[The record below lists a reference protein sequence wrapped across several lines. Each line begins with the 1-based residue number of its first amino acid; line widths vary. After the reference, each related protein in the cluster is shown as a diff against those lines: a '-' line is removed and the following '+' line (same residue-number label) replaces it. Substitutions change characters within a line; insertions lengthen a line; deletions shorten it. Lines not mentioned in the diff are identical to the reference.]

1 MQSSTRRRILI
12 RRSIKSARSE
22 SRLLRSYLIVLRAPV
37 QVSPH
42 FTIIRRRH
50 FQAPAINVRVS
61 FTRIA
66 LIYLVSALAGHVIAV
81 DIREEQFTVP
91 AVLKSAWRHTLTT
104 GSSVE
109 FAVQTG
115 LALLLLFL
123 AASLLFDILQ
133 SLTLSVLSLNR
144 KLSDWERGKE
154 VARHPLPSSVIFAIH
169 ALGELWMAHP
179 TRRQRAIREASVRL
193 HEVTRNLARLSSTCE
208 SARFWSHRR
217 RLLREHHGTVI
228 SALRISESKLD
239 KDPKLACGELAGLL
253 MEIGNRYAEGKLGEL
268 LPPAATANL
277 SPVRNWEATKIV
289 ATATVLCGVTV
300 AAILSGVPDTA
311 LTYIIGA
318 SGVVIATLIY
328 GPRARSAFDI
338 LDSVRG
344 IQRP

>member
-1 MQSSTRRRILI
+1 M
-12 RRSIKSARSE
+12 
-22 SRLLRSYLIVLRAPV
+22 
-37 QVSPH
+37 
-42 FTIIRRRH
+42 
-50 FQAPAINVRVS
+50 
-61 FTRIA
+61 
-66 LIYLVSALAGHVIAV
+66 
-81 DIREEQFTVP
+81 
-91 AVLKSAWRHTLTT
+91 
-104 GSSVE
+104 
-109 FAVQTG
+109 
-115 LALLLLFL
+115 
-123 AASLLFDILQ
+123 
-133 SLTLSVLSLNR
+133 
-144 KLSDWERGKE
+144 
-154 VARHPLPSSVIFAIH
+154 
-169 ALGELWMAHP
+169 
-179 TRRQRAIREASVRL
+179 
-193 HEVTRNLARLSSTCE
+193 
-208 SARFWSHRR
+208 
-217 RLLREHHGTVI
+217 I